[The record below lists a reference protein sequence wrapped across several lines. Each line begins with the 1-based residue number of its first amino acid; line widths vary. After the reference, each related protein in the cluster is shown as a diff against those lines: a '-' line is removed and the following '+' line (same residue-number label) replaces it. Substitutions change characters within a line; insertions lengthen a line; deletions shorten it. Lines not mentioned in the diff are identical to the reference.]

1 MQPLVECVPNIS
13 EGRDAERIERI
24 VAAARSVEGV
34 SVLDVDPGKETNR
47 TVITFVG
54 TPDAVLEGAFRLIQ
68 RASEL
73 IDMSKHKGAHP
84 RHGATDVCPFVPVA
98 GVTMEQCSELARRL
112 GARVGSELQIPVYL
126 YEHAAT
132 RPERRSLA
140 YLRQGEYEALPTKLA
155 QEQWRPDF
163 GPARFVPRSGVVT
176 IGAREFLIAYNVN
189 LNSRVKEHATDLAF
203 DLREK
208 GRAVR
213 RGQTDAWYTS
223 GTLLKYEP
231 SKQRFPSAY
240 DDFVGKSLDELE
252 RHYREVLGLELRE
265 ELAFHE
271 LDPND
276 LEGKSVHRRGR
287 FKACRAVGWLIPEY
301 GRAQISINLTDY
313 KTTSMHD
320 VLEASRD
327 MARERGAVVTGSEI
341 VGLVPYDALRR
352 AADFYLARQGSSR
365 GIPVCDLVETAVQ
378 SLGLKDVGK
387 FDPQKSILGLPT
399 TDGPLVSKRLNDFA
413 DEVSRATPAP
423 GGGSIA
429 ALVGSLGASLAA
441 MVANL
446 THAKSAHRAAHAE
459 LEEVAVRAQQLKDAL
474 LRAVDLDT
482 QAFDAVMEA
491 MRLPKATP
499 TESAARDVAI
509 EAGTKR
515 ATQVPLHTAELCLEA
530 LDLCRRA
537 AEKGLPASV
546 TDAGV
551 GALVAR
557 AGFEGAVY
565 NVRVNL
571 KSIKDAAWVEQ
582 VRGQVKAMGERAT
595 ALAAATSAKVEAL
608 L

>member
-13 EGRDAERIERI
+13 EGRDPERIERI

-54 TPDAVLEGAFRLIQ
+54 APEAVLEGAFRLIQ
-68 RASEL
+68 RAAEL

-84 RHGATDVCPFVPVA
+84 RHGATDVCPFVPIA
-98 GVTMEQCSELARRL
+98 GLSMEQCAELARRL
-112 GARVGSELQIPVYL
+112 GARVGGELQIPVYL

-140 YLRQGEYEALPTKLA
+140 YLRQGEYEALPAKLA
-155 QEQWRPDF
+155 QEAWKPDF

-189 LNSRVKEHATDLAF
+189 LNSRSKDHATDLAF

-213 RGQTDAWYTS
+213 RGQTDAWYSS
-223 GTLLKYEP
+223 GALLKYEP
-231 SKQRFPSAY
+231 SKQRYPSAY
-240 DDFVGKSLDELE
+240 DDFVGKSYEELE
-252 RHYREVLGLELRE
+252 RHYREVLGLDLRE

-271 LDPND
+271 LDPNA

-301 GRAQISINLTDY
+301 GRAQISINLTDH

-320 VLEASRD
+320 VLEASRE
-327 MARERGAVVTGSEI
+327 MARERGVVVTGSEI

-365 GIPVCDLVETAVQ
+365 GVPVVDLVETAVQ

-399 TDGPLVSKRLNDFA
+399 TDGPLVSKRLNEFA

-446 THAKSAHRAAHAE
+446 THAKPAHRAAHAE
-459 LEEVAVRAQQLKDAL
+459 LEEVAVRAQLLKDEL
-474 LRAVDLDT
+474 LRTVDHDT
-482 QAFDAVMEA
+482 QAFDAVLEA
-491 MRLPKATP
+491 MRLPKGTP
-499 TESAARDVAI
+499 AEAAARDAAI

-515 ATQVPLHTAELCLEA
+515 ATQVPLRTAELCLEA

-557 AGFEGAVY
+557 AGFEGAAY

-571 KSIKDAAWVEQ
+571 KSIQDAAWVEQ
-582 VRGQVKAMGERAT
+582 VRAQVKAMGERAA
-595 ALAAATSAKVEAL
+595 ALAAAAAAKVEEL